1 MLRTKFL
8 AMVLTYHVGTKKK
21 IYILFLFCFVKKTNL
36 MHLPPFHKDTGVGL
50 LLALASQ
57 NRSHNIS
64 KISVSADT
72 NTQKVGGRCYA
83 DITTQG
89 TEGVNGFEILKPIVQ
104 SAFKSTRHR

>member
-1 MLRTKFL
+1 
-8 AMVLTYHVGTKKK
+8 
-21 IYILFLFCFVKKTNL
+21 

-57 NRSHNIS
+57 NRSQNIS
-64 KISVSADT
+64 RISGSADT

-89 TEGVNGFEILKPIVQ
+89 TEGVNVLRTKTLIR
-104 SAFKSTRHR
+104 KSLEST